1 MRNPSLPLERLDR
14 WKGSARV
21 KSFSGD
27 PYGWL
32 RERVGLEFRRE
43 VVGVGVQGGGGGGG
57 WGSGERPGRVGWGKM
72 EA

>member
-32 RERVGLEFRRE
+32 RERVGLGFRRE
-43 VVGVGVQGGGGGGG
+43 VVGVGVHGGG
-57 WGSGERPGRVGWGKM
+57 WWGVGGSGERTGRVGWGKM